1 MRRCLLALLTLLV
14 PAATPAA
21 ELSPAPK
28 AADRAALREALTFHA
43 SFDQGFDAD
52 HAGGDRTLRFAG
64 PRGAPPGPGEAIRR
78 DNTGGRFGGALRF
91 LRPGPVRP
99 YFTAPGM
106 LDYREQDWSGSVA
119 LWLQVSPDADLPP
132 GYCDPVQILQG
143 DGSQGFI
150 FLEWWSEG
158 RGPKVFRYGVRPI
171 RERWNPEDT
180 PWEKLPVA
188 RRPMV
193 QVTETPFAR
202 DRWTHVVFTFDRLN
216 AGRAGRGV
224 LYLDGEARGE
234 VAGWDLTFGWDG
246 RELKVYLGAGY
257 AGGLD
262 DLAAFRR
269 ALTPAEVRA
278 LHALPG
284 GVADLK

>member
-1 MRRCLLALLTLLV
+1 MLLAAV
-14 PAATPAA
+14 TPV
-21 ELSPAPK
+21 S
-28 AADRAALREALTFHA
+28 AADERTALRAALTFHA
-43 SFDQGFDAD
+43 SFDHSFDAD
-52 HAGGDRTLRFAG
+52 LAGGDRTLHFAG

-78 DNTGGRFGGALRF
+78 DPAGGRFGGALRF

-106 LDYREQDWSGSVA
+106 LDYRERDWSGSVS
-119 LWLQVSPDADLPP
+119 LWLQVSPDEDLAP
-132 GYCDPVQILQG
+132 GYCDPVQLLQG

-180 PWEKLPVA
+180 PWEKLSVA

-193 QVTETPFAR
+193 QVTATPFTR
-202 DRWTHVVFTFDRLN
+202 ERWTHVVFTFDRLN
-216 AGRAGRGV
+216 AGRAGRGM

-246 RELKVYLGAGY
+246 RELKMYLGAGY

-262 DLAAFRR
+262 ELAAFRR
-269 ALTPAEVRA
+269 ALTPAEVRT
-278 LHALPG
+278 LHALPRG
-284 GVADLK
+284 IADLR

>member
-1 MRRCLLALLTLLV
+1 MRRLSLFLLSLLSG
-14 PAATPAA
+14 ARAA
-21 ELSPAPK
+21 EPVTPVS
-28 AADRAALREALTFHA
+28 AAEERTALREALTFHA
-43 SFDQGFDAD
+43 SFDHGFDAD
-52 HAGGDRTLRFAG
+52 LAGGDRTLHFAG

-78 DNTGGRFGGALRF
+78 EPVGGRFGGALRF

-99 YFTAPGM
+99 YFAAPGM
-106 LDYREQDWSGSVA
+106 LDYRDQDWSGSVS
-119 LWLQVSPDADLPP
+119 LWLQVSPDEDLPP
-132 GYCDPVQILQG
+132 GYCDPVQLLQG

-180 PWEKLPVA
+180 PWEKLSVA

-193 QVTETPFAR
+193 QVTATPFAR
-202 DRWTHVVFTFDRLN
+202 ERWTHVVFTFNRLN

-234 VAGWDLTFGWDG
+234 VAGWDLTFGWEG
-246 RELKVYLGAGY
+246 RDLRMYLGAGY

-269 ALTPAEVRA
+269 ALTPAEVRT
-278 LHALPG
+278 LHALPRG
-284 GVADLK
+284 IADLR